1 MFYSVYY
8 SPWDAHHLN
17 TTAKYSPL
25 SVPPS
30 FPWTCFC
37 CLSRP
42 FCFSLESN
50 LPWNRTLVTLPVAT
64 GKLVSRE
71 ICDIFTPW
79 SHLVI
84 CEGRPQ
90 CLNGSS
96 SLLRLCHFPKIRHEN
111 GPEAFFFCLSRH
123 LLLSLCISPQSS
135 YSFSMFLSIPP
146 STQSCSLIATHSI
159 HQSLPFCQLNGNNLP
174 NERTR
179 ELTRRAVCSKSAP
192 CVHSGQKKG
201 EREKERKSVRERE
214 RERERENRI

>member
-8 SPWDAHHLN
+8 SSWDAHHLN

-42 FCFSLESN
+42 LCFSLESN

-111 GPEAFFFCLSRH
+111 GPEAFFFVCLVISSCHCASPLKALTHSACSSLFPRPHSHAPSLPPIPSINPCLSVNWMGT
-123 LLLSLCISPQSS
+123 IYQ
-135 YSFSMFLSIPP
+135 M
-146 STQSCSLIATHSI
+146 
-159 HQSLPFCQLNGNNLP
+159 
-174 NERTR
+174 
-179 ELTRRAVCSKSAP
+179 
-192 CVHSGQKKG
+192 KG
-201 EREKERKSVRERE
+201 PES
-214 RERERENRI
+214 